1 MIANSDLYHIANKT
15 YAGVRGFM
23 NEQTRQARPEA
34 WAENITRA
42 DRDADVMT
50 IDLFEVFQVIW
61 HWLWLIVLVALA
73 CGTAAY
79 AFSKFV
85 LPEEFEST
93 TKIYVL
99 DKSGAGGTNSQ
110 STYSDLQVGMQL
122 TKDYVE
128 LIKSR
133 TVLEAVMKD
142 NHLDQ
147 TYTYEQFAE
156 TVNVQT
162 PADTRI
168 VTITVTNH
176 DPALAQKLADDIRK
190 RSGELIIKT
199 MQIDAVNTYEKAN
212 YPDRKSAPSC
222 GRWAVVAALIG
233 ALAVSAVVIARYL
246 LDDTIKT
253 SDDVEKYLGLSNLAL
268 IPFDESVM
276 TEDEDSSKGL
286 WYKKFRKKSSRN
298 GLCRTLF
305 WRT

>member
-50 IDLFEVFQVIW
+50 IDLVEVFQVIR

-190 RSGELIIKT
+190 RSGELIIDT

-286 WYKKFRKKSSRN
+286 WYKKFRKKSGRN
-298 GLCRTLF
+298 
-305 WRT
+305 

>member
-50 IDLFEVFQVIW
+50 IDLVEVFQVIW

-156 TVNVQT
+156 MVNVQT

-286 WYKKFRKKSSRN
+286 WHKKFRKKSGRN
-298 GLCRTLF
+298 
-305 WRT
+305 

>member
-23 NEQTRQARPEA
+23 NEQTRQAQPEA

-50 IDLFEVFQVIW
+50 IDLVEVFQVIR

-156 TVNVQT
+156 MVNVQT
-162 PADTRI
+162 PTDTRMW
-168 VTITVTNH
+168 VRT
-176 DPALAQKLADDIRK
+176 
-190 RSGELIIKT
+190 
-199 MQIDAVNTYEKAN
+199 
-212 YPDRKSAPSC
+212 
-222 GRWAVVAALIG
+222 
-233 ALAVSAVVIARYL
+233 
-246 LDDTIKT
+246 
-253 SDDVEKYLGLSNLAL
+253 
-268 IPFDESVM
+268 ESW
-276 TEDEDSSKGL
+276 T
-286 WYKKFRKKSSRN
+286 
-298 GLCRTLF
+298 
-305 WRT
+305 

>member
-1 MIANSDLYHIANKT
+1 MIVKSDLYHIANKT

-50 IDLFEVFQVIW
+50 IDLFEVFQVIR

-190 RSGELIIKT
+190 RSGELIIDT

-286 WYKKFRKKSSRN
+286 WHKKFRKKSGRN
-298 GLCRTLF
+298 
-305 WRT
+305 

>member
-1 MIANSDLYHIANKT
+1 MIVNSDLYHIANKT

-34 WAENITRA
+34 WAANITRA
-42 DRDADVMT
+42 NRIADATT
-50 IDLFEVFQVIW
+50 IDLVEVFQVIW

-156 TVNVQT
+156 MVNVQT

-190 RSGELIIKT
+190 RSGELIIDT

-233 ALAVSAVVIARYL
+233 ALAVSAIVIARYL

-286 WYKKFRKKSSRN
+286 WHKKFRKKSGRN
-298 GLCRTLF
+298 
-305 WRT
+305 

>member
-50 IDLFEVFQVIW
+50 IDLVEVFQVIW

-190 RSGELIIKT
+190 RSGELIIDT

-286 WYKKFRKKSSRN
+286 WHKKFRKKSGRN
-298 GLCRTLF
+298 
-305 WRT
+305 

>member
-50 IDLFEVFQVIW
+50 IDLVEVFQVIW

-147 TYTYEQFAE
+147 TYTYENFAGM
-156 TVNVQT
+156 VNVQT

-190 RSGELIIKT
+190 RSGELIINT

-233 ALAVSAVVIARYL
+233 ALAVSAVVIVRYL

-268 IPFDESVM
+268 IPLDESVM
-276 TEDEDSSKGL
+276 AQSEDSSKGL
-286 WYKKFRKKSSRN
+286 RHKKFRKKSGRN
-298 GLCRTLF
+298 
-305 WRT
+305 

>member
-34 WAENITRA
+34 WADNITRA

-50 IDLFEVFQVIW
+50 IDLVEVFQVIR

-156 TVNVQT
+156 MVNVQT

-286 WYKKFRKKSSRN
+286 WYKKFRKKSGRN
-298 GLCRTLF
+298 
-305 WRT
+305 

>member
-50 IDLFEVFQVIW
+50 IDLVEVFQVIR

-156 TVNVQT
+156 MVNVQT

-286 WYKKFRKKSSRN
+286 WYKKFRKKSGRN
-298 GLCRTLF
+298 
-305 WRT
+305 

>member
-50 IDLFEVFQVIW
+50 IDLVEVFQVIR

-147 TYTYEQFAE
+147 TYTYENFAGM
-156 TVNVQT
+156 VNVQT

-222 GRWAVVAALIG
+222 GRWAVMAALIG
-233 ALAVSAVVIARYL
+233 ALAVSAVVIVRYL

-268 IPFDESVM
+268 IPLDESVM
-276 TEDEDSSKGL
+276 AQSEDSSKGL
-286 WYKKFRKKSSRN
+286 RHKRFRKKSGRN
-298 GLCRTLF
+298 
-305 WRT
+305 

>member
-1 MIANSDLYHIANKT
+1 
-15 YAGVRGFM
+15 M

-128 LIKSR
+128 LISR
-133 TVLEAVMKD
+133 HER
-142 NHLDQ
+142 Q
-147 TYTYEQFAE
+147 S
-156 TVNVQT
+156 
-162 PADTRI
+162 P
-168 VTITVTNH
+168 
-176 DPALAQKLADDIRK
+176 
-190 RSGELIIKT
+190 RSDLH
-199 MQIDAVNTYEKAN
+199 V
-212 YPDRKSAPSC
+212 
-222 GRWAVVAALIG
+222 
-233 ALAVSAVVIARYL
+233 
-246 LDDTIKT
+246 
-253 SDDVEKYLGLSNLAL
+253 
-268 IPFDESVM
+268 
-276 TEDEDSSKGL
+276 
-286 WYKKFRKKSSRN
+286 
-298 GLCRTLF
+298 
-305 WRT
+305 

>member
-1 MIANSDLYHIANKT
+1 
-15 YAGVRGFM
+15 M

-190 RSGELIIKT
+190 RSGELIINT

-233 ALAVSAVVIARYL
+233 ALAVSAIVIARYL

-286 WYKKFRKKSSRN
+286 WHKKFRKKSGRN
-298 GLCRTLF
+298 
-305 WRT
+305 